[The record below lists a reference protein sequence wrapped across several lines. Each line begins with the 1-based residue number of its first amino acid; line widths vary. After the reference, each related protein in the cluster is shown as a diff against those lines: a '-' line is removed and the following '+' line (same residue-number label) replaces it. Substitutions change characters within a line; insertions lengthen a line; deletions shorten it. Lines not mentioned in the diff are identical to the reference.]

1 MNNRPIIIVW
11 GEPNSIFSE
20 IFLKT
25 IKKYKNKKPIIL
37 IGSFKLFKDQIKKLK
52 IKLNYKSF
60 NLIDKNLNNLLINK
74 INFLNVEYKYKK
86 PFEKISSNSNKYIM
100 NCFILAFKIIKQQK
114 IAGLINGPIS
124 KKYFLQKKFK
134 GITEFISDHY
144 KLDKY
149 AMLIFNKSLSVLPV
163 TTHLPIEKVAK
174 NLNKSSIISKSLLVN
189 AFYRDFLFKKPKIAV
204 CGLNPHCENFFKKIS
219 EEKKIINPAIKFLKQ
234 KKISIE
240 GPFPADTIFLNNL
253 RKKYDVIIGMYHD
266 QVLTPIKSIH
276 AFKAINI
283 TLGLPFIRISPDHGP
298 NFKMIGK
305 NSSSPESLLE
315 AIKFLDKK
323 K

>member
-1 MNNRPIIIVW
+1 MIIRPIIIVW

-37 IGSFKLFKDQIKKLK
+37 IGSFKLFKDQVKKLK

-219 EEKKIINPAIKFLKQ
+219 EEKKIINPAIKFLK
-234 KKISIE
+234 KK
-240 GPFPADTIFLNNL
+240 
-253 RKKYDVIIGMYHD
+253 R
-266 QVLTPIKSIH
+266 
-276 AFKAINI
+276 
-283 TLGLPFIRISPDHGP
+283 
-298 NFKMIGK
+298 
-305 NSSSPESLLE
+305 
-315 AIKFLDKK
+315 
-323 K
+323 